1 MGEVVNVAVAFL
13 VIVFIF
19 RWATSSSDASDA
31 DKALGFRPKK
41 VTQEMVDTVASMFP
55 DIPPDNIRYDLL
67 RSGSVE
73 TTSNR
78 VLERGFLDPPPQGYY
93 TLYPRTTANA
103 PGAPPQARQAAQAAP
118 QKPKETLISRF
129 ALESR
134 MSDADPIPDAEVG
147 GKAIWEDSA
156 AKREASLRERKAKMI
171 LAARQRMLE
180 QEKNKA
186 S

>member
-1 MGEVVNVAVAFL
+1 MSCKL
-13 VIVFIF
+13 TQFIEKL
-19 RWATSSSDASDA
+19 R
-31 DKALGFRPKK
+31 
-41 VTQEMVDTVASMFP
+41 
-55 DIPPDNIRYDLL
+55 DNIRYDLL

-93 TLYPRTTANA
+93 TLYPRTNANA

-171 LAARQRMLE
+171 LAARQYVTHLFSLIHTNLSYRRMLE